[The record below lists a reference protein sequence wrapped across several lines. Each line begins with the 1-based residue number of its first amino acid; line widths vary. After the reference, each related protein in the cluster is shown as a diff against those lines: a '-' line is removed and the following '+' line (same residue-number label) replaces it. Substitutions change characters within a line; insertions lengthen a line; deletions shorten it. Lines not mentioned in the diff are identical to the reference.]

1 MTNYF
6 KGLIGSFL
14 SSNPLFSLEELDTQS
29 ILFIVLIALSF
40 IVILV
45 IIHLIRMIS
54 RLTKIVLKD
63 ENDKDEY
70 TKKQNSHMN
79 QYENIYEDINLDDKE
94 LVAVI
99 TAAVMAYLGDEAPA
113 DGLVVRSIRKV
124 NKRKHSNS
132 YGL

>member
-79 QYENIYEDINLDDKE
+79 QYENVYEDINLDDKE